1 MSVTGFSCVN
11 TVKWCINGVKCV
23 LLIEGFVLR
32 VLGMRKSG
40 KGESAFKGP

>member
-11 TVKWCINGVKCV
+11 TVKWYVNGVKCV

-32 VLGMRKSG
+32 VLKTEKSG
-40 KGESAFKGP
+40 K